1 MEGKNCLLASH
12 VFFSVFPRRQTPG
25 QILNN
30 SMGNIGLYQNQENIK
45 FLFAEPRK
53 HLVEFCKAGER
64 LANFLFDLQISD
76 QKTLG

>member
-1 MEGKNCLLASH
+1 
-12 VFFSVFPRRQTPG
+12 
-25 QILNN
+25 
-30 SMGNIGLYQNQENIK
+30 MGNIGLYQNQENIK

-64 LANFLFDLQISD
+64 LAYFLFDLQISD